1 MKIIDLLVTLIE
13 NVIREPGKYLI
24 PGHNGPYNDPETSV
38 RNYGHWLITFSKCYE
53 FTGEQIYLDK
63 VRELAEY
70 LVSEKSRPYGFS
82 FHHRSKEG
90 KDRCNGLVGQAWT
103 IEALQAASSTLGE
116 RKYSQIAGD
125 VFFQHKFIENL
136 GLWRCLDID
145 GNDLV
150 IDPTFNH
157 QLWFA
162 ACASKLKSSRR
173 NKILNR
179 VICFLDKLNLN
190 LTLLDNGLIY
200 HPIINQIN
208 INENK
213 LSLRPYLRNIAKE
226 LLSFIRQ
233 MLGKTNNLDRMYQEK
248 MVNKSI
254 GYHQFNMYAFGQ
266 LKESVPDHPFWQ
278 SKEYKKSIKFLLS
291 DEFKNGV
298 RQNIYGFPYNPPGF
312 EVPYALSMFP
322 NLDAEEIVEISTWW
336 INEQFNRSYNPETT
350 MMDRNTDDT
359 LTHTARIYEITRLPI
374 SILKRIKIDIQSID
388 DFSEID

>member
-1 MKIIDLLVTLIE
+1 M
-13 NVIREPGKYLI
+13 
-24 PGHNGPYNDPETSV
+24 
-38 RNYGHWLITFSKCYE
+38 
-53 FTGEQIYLDK
+53 
-63 VRELAEY
+63 
-70 LVSEKSRPYGFS
+70 
-82 FHHRSKEG
+82 
-90 KDRCNGLVGQAWT
+90 VGQAWT

-213 LSLRPYLRNIAKE
+213 LFLRPYLRNIAKE

-248 MVNKSI
+248 MVNKSV
-254 GYHQFNMYAFGQ
+254 GYHQFNMYAFGI
-266 LKESVPDHPFWQ
+266 LKESLSEHPFWESSEFKQ
-278 SKEYKKSIKFLLS
+278 TVKFLLS
-291 DEFKNGV
+291 DEFKNGLSD
-298 RQNIYGFPYNPPGF
+298 NIYGFPYNPPGF
-312 EVPYALSMFP
+312 EIPYALSV
-322 NLDAEEIVEISTWW
+322 LTDISESELVEISSWW
-336 INEQFNRSYNPETT
+336 VNEQFRRCYNPETR
-350 MMDRNTDDT
+350 MMDRNTEDS
-359 LTHTARIYEITRLPI
+359 LTHTARIYELANLSN
-374 SILKRIKIDIQSID
+374 SILEKIEVQI
-388 DFSEID
+388 